1 MFLKSIF
8 SSQESFKDN
17 YFNNNQN
24 FIPNVEQKIKLYFK
38 KKCNKYQKILL
49 PQDLESDESE
59 QIKDEDILPTNNNSF
74 LVNIIEPSTF
84 SFGDVIINDSNSNLH
99 LIFLI
104 N

>member
-1 MFLKSIF
+1 MLNKRLSYI
-8 SSQESFKDN
+8 
-17 YFNNNQN
+17 
-24 FIPNVEQKIKLYFK
+24 LK

>member
-1 MFLKSIF
+1 M
-8 SSQESFKDN
+8 
-17 YFNNNQN
+17 
-24 FIPNVEQKIKLYFK
+24 
-38 KKCNKYQKILL
+38 
-49 PQDLESDESE
+49 PQDIESDESE